1 MANNET
7 HITTRG
13 PSLPPKGAD
22 FAIFIDFRKGVGDP
36 QRVFKVAEGIISSF
50 QRLDRALCT
59 SIDNQIQPLLVLEEI
74 ESGSLKIWLKNIL
87 SAIDDQA
94 LKSLNWKPAVGKY
107 LVKAKHIYIDWANK
121 SENTEPSLGHLSED
135 LKAVAQETNVKR
147 LPDYAPPSLQ
157 ELAAVTKEI
166 DAAKDNLIE
175 GDKLKY
181 LQPEGESIDFD
192 LKASW
197 SDEELDKMLIKETI
211 KFERMPMNLIVK
223 KPDYLG
229 KSMWDFRHGTKIIP
243 ASILDRKWLKEFQAR
258 RFDIRPGDALT
269 CKVTVEYS
277 YGFDH
282 ELLNEKYIITKVEKI
297 LVNPVSYQTDIGFS
311 QDSEM

>member
-1 MANNET
+1 MANNQIHT
-7 HITTRG
+7 TTRR

-22 FAIFIDFRKGVGDP
+22 FAIYINFRKGVGDP
-36 QRVFKVAEGIISSF
+36 QRVFRVAERLISSF
-50 QRLDRALCT
+50 QRLDRSLCT

-74 ESGSLKIWLKNIL
+74 ESGSLKIWLKNFL

-121 SENTEPSLGHLSED
+121 SQLAEPSLGHLSED
-135 LKAVAQETNVKR
+135 LKAIAQDTNVRR
-147 LPDYAPPSLQ
+147 LPHYVPPSLP

-175 GDKLKY
+175 GDELKY
-181 LQPEGESIDFD
+181 LQPDGESIDID
-192 LKASW
+192 LNVSW
-197 SDEELDKMLIKETI
+197 SDEELDKMVIKETI
-211 KFERMPMNLIVK
+211 KFERMTMNLIVK

-229 KSMWDFRHGTKIIP
+229 KSMWDFRHGTKIIQ
-243 ASILDRKWLKEFQAR
+243 ASILDGKWLNEFQAR
-258 RFDIRPGDALT
+258 KFDIRPGDALT

-277 YGFDH
+277 YGYDN
-282 ELLNEKYIITKVEKI
+282 ELLNEKHIVTKVKKI
-297 LVNPVSYQTDIGFS
+297 LVNPVGSQTDIGFS
-311 QDSEM
+311 PDS